1 MAKALWPT
9 VLLVVVAV
17 GIAALACEAELH
29 PSLTHLEVG
38 DCVEWLGGSAE
49 VEKLEHVDC
58 SYPAAIRVV
67 ALFHV
72 TGSGAWPGKT
82 AIDAQADLRCPW
94 ETSYVLGPSK
104 DSWEKAGN
112 RRVACFERVR

>member
-49 VEKLEHVDC
+49 VEELEHVDC

>member
-29 PSLTHLEVG
+29 PGLTHLEVG
-38 DCVEWLGGSAE
+38 DCVEWAGGSAE

-58 SYPAAIRVV
+58 SEPDAIRVV
-67 ALFHV
+67 AVFEV
-72 TGSGAWPGKT
+72 AGSGAWPGKT
-82 AIDAQADLRCPW
+82 AIDAEADLQCPW

>member
-72 TGSGAWPGKT
+72 TDSGAWPGQT

>member
-1 MAKALWPT
+1 MAKPLWLT
-9 VLLVVVAV
+9 TLLVALVV

-29 PSLTHLEVG
+29 PSLTELEVG
-38 DCVEWLGGSAE
+38 DCVEWPGGSAE

-58 SYPAAIRVV
+58 SEPDAIRVV
-67 ALFHV
+67 AVFEV
-72 TGSGAWPGKT
+72 ADSGAWPGKT
-82 AIDAQADLRCPW
+82 AIDAEADLQCPW